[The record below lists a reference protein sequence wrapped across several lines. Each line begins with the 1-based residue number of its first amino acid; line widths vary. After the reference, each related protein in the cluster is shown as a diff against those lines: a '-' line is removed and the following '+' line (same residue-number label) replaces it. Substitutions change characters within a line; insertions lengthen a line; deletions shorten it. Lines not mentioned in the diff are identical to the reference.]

1 MWNILFRAF
10 TWAGAA
16 ALGYFANDIGDGVTR
31 YVPAAESKTTGK
43 IAWYW
48 LILIFVAIAGIFIWL
63 LSVVFPRKYQ
73 KS

>member
-1 MWNILFRAF
+1 MGVLVRALW
-10 TWAGAA
+10 WAGAA

-48 LILIFVAIAGIFIWL
+48 MVLILLVIAASFIW
-63 LSVVFPRKYQ
+63 VVQLVIPKKYQ
-73 KS
+73 K